1 MLTKFFKRG
10 GTDDDRRTLGG
21 SAVKHY
27 LLGSDDQPREKARL
41 LLGDPDEVTEIING
55 LPFAKVYSSGCLSF
69 HEKDLLTDAQKFEII
84 EDFEAMMFVGLQPI
98 SIRRTGWSIPIKVG
112 SSLTLSFPMLS

>member
-84 EDFEAMMFVGLQPI
+84 EDFEAMMFVAYNPI